1 MEKVY
6 VFGHQKPDT
15 DSVTAAIS
23 LSYLKNKCGLNT
35 EPRVLGTLNK
45 ETLYALNYFHIKE
58 PKRLNSLRTQIR
70 DVNYLKEHFIDT
82 NYSIMDAFH
91 YMMKHRLST
100 LPITDDNTRH
110 LLGIVS
116 MKDIA
121 KKEISGDIH
130 SLKASYNN
138 LLSSIQ
144 GTEILRF
151 DDEII
156 GNIKIASYNRETFM
170 TSVDLDENTILIV
183 GNRNN
188 VINHALKQGLKL
200 LIITGNCEISEESL
214 NLAYENKVN
223 VITTSFDTFM
233 TSKRIGLSNYVY
245 SIINQDNIISFNQ
258 NETLHHIRK
267 ITSEYKYSNYPIT
280 DDNNKC
286 LGLLR
291 LGDIDDHK
299 KKQAILVDHNE
310 YEQSVE
316 GLNEADIV
324 EIIDHHKIGTIGTS
338 MPINFRNM
346 PVGSTNTIIY
356 LLYLENQI
364 DIPKQIAGMMLSGIL
379 SDTLILK
386 SPTTTELDKQAVR
399 ALSMIA
405 DLDCHT
411 YGMEMIKAGTSLKGM
426 SIEQVLY
433 NDFKEFHINEQNV
446 GIGQVLTLDIDE
458 IKSKEIEYINTI
470 EAKAVEKNYAVIAL
484 FITDIIK
491 HGSYIYFN
499 ESAQEILRKSFG
511 LEDLKQGTFLPD
523 LISRKKQL
531 LPKIMKI
538 ME

>member
-1 MEKVY
+1 MEKIY

-23 LSYLKNKCGLNT
+23 LSYLKNECGIDS

-45 ETLYALNYFHIKE
+45 ETLYVLNRFHIKE
-58 PKRLNSLRTQIR
+58 PKRLNSLRTQIS
-70 DVNYLKEHFIDT
+70 DVNYLKNHFIDT
-82 NYSIMDAFH
+82 NYSIIDTFH
-91 YMMKHRLST
+91 YMMEHRLST

-130 SLKASYNN
+130 SLNASYDN
-138 LLSSIQ
+138 LLSTIQ
-144 GTEILRF
+144 GKEILRF
-151 DDEII
+151 NDEIQ
-156 GNIKIASYNRETFM
+156 GNIKIASYNQETFM
-170 TSVDLDENTILIV
+170 TTVDLDENTILIV
-183 GNRNN
+183 GNRNK
-188 VINHALKQGLKL
+188 VIGHALKQGLKL
-200 LIITGNCEISEESL
+200 LIITGNCEISEE
-214 NLAYENKVN
+214 NLILAKEKKIN
-223 VITTSFDTFM
+223 VVTTPFDTFM
-233 TSKRIGLSNYVY
+233 TSKRIGLSNYVH

-258 NETLHHIRK
+258 NDTLHQIRK
-267 ITSEYKYSNYPIT
+267 ITAEYKYSNYPIT

-364 DIPKQIAGMMLSGIL
+364 DIPKNIAGLMLSGIL

-386 SPTTTELDKQAVR
+386 SPTTTELDKQAVTT
-399 ALSMIA
+399 LSKIA
-405 DLDCHT
+405 DVDYNT

-433 NDFKEFHINEQNV
+433 SDFKDFHINEQNV

-458 IKSKEIEYINTI
+458 IKSKEKEYMEIIETKS
-470 EAKAVEKNYAVIAL
+470 AEKNYTVIAL

-491 HGSYIYFN
+491 NGSYMYYN
-499 ESAQEILRKSFG
+499 EAAKDILRKSFG
-511 LEDLKQGTFLPD
+511 LEEITQGIFLPD
-523 LISRKKQL
+523 LISRKKQI

>member
-364 DIPKQIAGMMLSGIL
+364 DIPKQIAGLMLSGIL

-405 DLDCHT
+405 GLDCHT

-470 EAKAVEKNYAVIAL
+470 EAKAVEKNDAVIAL